1 MQTWSI
7 YPPVPA
13 VWLRTSPPLTFPTGE
28 ALFLLPTD
36 SLSRQMGLLYRSRS
50 GANYVRYPFLSGR
63 FTARCFPSTKP
74 QKTTGAPQQIPQGL
88 LHLQATP
95 GQGLSNC
102 HAETS
107 SSDVDRTQCDEVRPV
122 CGACSFRD
130 EPCSFPP
137 PDEQVVYVAKAR
149 WSWHSQPVGFFFS
162 VS

>member
-1 MQTWSI
+1 
-7 YPPVPA
+7 
-13 VWLRTSPPLTFPTGE
+13 
-28 ALFLLPTD
+28 
-36 SLSRQMGLLYRSRS
+36 MGLLYRSRS

-137 PDEQVVYVAKAR
+137 PDEQTYKSSA
-149 WSWHSQPVGFFFS
+149 FS
-162 VS
+162 SLNERQYRAVTTAVRPTHTAGV